1 MAVTFLF
8 FPVFWLWRYVS
19 WVLIL
24 LVFLFGNFIFVFISN
39 SFDAFKHADYPFIV
53 VTFQSTFLP
62 LLKCSMSQCCNLF
75 YIANVWIL
83 WCVERKKEQNTMIKI
98 NRWKIKVRSCKIRL
112 IYNQI
117 YIQDATAWMIYLT
130 LDLWCWPFHH
140 FVDARALA
148 HTKITS

>member
-1 MAVTFLF
+1 MRFRAFELFGDHFFLF
-8 FPVFWLWRYVS
+8 FIRCTRAFGSFAIFLDFDSWEMMMIFFCVALSHGCYVSFFLPLFWLWRYVS

-83 WCVERKKEQNTMIKI
+83 WCVERKREEKNDNK
-98 NRWKIKVRSCKIRL
+98 NKSVK
-112 IYNQI
+112 N
-117 YIQDATAWMIYLT
+117 
-130 LDLWCWPFHH
+130 
-140 FVDARALA
+140 
-148 HTKITS
+148 